1 MLTWKSRK
9 SAEPLNAI
17 LKQWLS
23 LLNCLAPFFSQ
34 TIKSWSCPETLLKK
48 VMKTLT
54 KMISGLFLKSFF
66 GLSLYA
72 KIKVHI

>member
-9 SAEPLNAI
+9 SAEPLNTI
-17 LKQWLS
+17 LKQLLS

-34 TIKSWSCPETLLKK
+34 TKSWSCPETFLKK

-66 GLSLYA
+66 SLSLYA